1 MNFLRH
7 FLLAV
12 QFFTRIPVP
21 GKLAAWVGYSPA
33 MLRASAA
40 HFPAMGWI
48 VGGSS
53 AGVFAAFCWA
63 LPPQAASVW
72 VAAIFSTAFSVML
85 TGAFHE
91 DGLAD
96 TADGLGGGF
105 TRERALDIMKDSR
118 IGTYGAIALVLA
130 VLAKIS
136 LLVLLAQIHLQWVL
150 VALFAAHVSSRYTPL
165 WLIRCLVHMGDT
177 PQSKSKP
184 LADSIG
190 LAGLAAGGL
199 WWLLGMGVAALV
211 LPWAALLAAVLA
223 AFAVAVFMGWRLH
236 KRLQGYT
243 GDGLGATQQLS
254 EIAFYLGLCLAASA
268 APS

>member
-1 MNFLRH
+1 MNALRH

-12 QFFTRIPVP
+12 QFFTRIPVT
-21 GKLAAWVGYSPA
+21 GKLADWVGYSPA
-33 MLRASAA
+33 MLRASVA

-48 VGGSS
+48 VGGAS
-53 AGVFAAFCWA
+53 AGVFVVLCWA

-105 TRERALDIMKDSR
+105 TRERALEIMKDSR

-136 LLVLLAQIHLQWVL
+136 LLVLLAQMHLNW
-150 VALFAAHVSSRYTPL
+150 AAWGLFAAHVTSRYAPL
-165 WLIRCLVHMGDT
+165 WLIRCLVHVGDT

-190 LAGLAAGGL
+190 LVGLAVGGM
-199 WWLLGMGVAALV
+199 WWLSGLGLVALF
-211 LPWAALLAAVLA
+211 LPWGALLVAVLA
-223 AFAVAVFMGWRLH
+223 AAAAAALLGWRLH
-236 KRLQGYT
+236 QRLQGYT
-243 GDGLGATQQLS
+243 GDGLGAAQQLS

-268 APS
+268 AQP

>member
-12 QFFTRIPVP
+12 QFFTRIPVT

-48 VGGSS
+48 VGGAS
-53 AGVFAAFCWA
+53 AGVFAALYWA
-63 LPPQAASVW
+63 LPPQDTSIW
-72 VAAIFSTAFSVML
+72 VAAILSTAFGVML

-136 LLVLLAQIHLQWVL
+136 LLVLLAQIHPQWVL
-150 VALFAAHVSSRYTPL
+150 VALFAAHVSSRYMPL
-165 WLIRCLVHMGDT
+165 WLIRCLAHVGDT
-177 PQSKSKP
+177 AQSKSKP
-184 LADSIG
+184 LADSISRTG
-190 LAGLAAGGL
+190 LWVGGV
-199 WWLLGMGVAALV
+199 WWLLAMGLCALV
-211 LPWAALLAAVLA
+211 FPWQALLAGALA
-223 AFAVAVFMGWRLH
+223 AALAALFMGWRLH